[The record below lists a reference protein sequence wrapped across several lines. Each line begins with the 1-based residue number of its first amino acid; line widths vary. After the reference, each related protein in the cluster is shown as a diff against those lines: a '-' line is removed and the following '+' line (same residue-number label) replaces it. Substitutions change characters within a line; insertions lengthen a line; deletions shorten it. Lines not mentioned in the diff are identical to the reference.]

1 MHTSSPFL
9 VNDFL
14 KIEHM
19 QDVPYFTLETRDP
32 TVSGLENNE
41 DDQGPCAAGP
51 YCPCALVSVSGLSR
65 CPLSQTEAAPH

>member
-19 QDVPYFTLETRDP
+19 QDVHYLTLETRYS
-32 TVSGLENNE
+32 TVSGLETMKMTKV
-41 DDQGPCAAGP
+41 
-51 YCPCALVSVSGLSR
+51 LVQRANTARARGN
-65 CPLSQTEAAPH
+65 APNI